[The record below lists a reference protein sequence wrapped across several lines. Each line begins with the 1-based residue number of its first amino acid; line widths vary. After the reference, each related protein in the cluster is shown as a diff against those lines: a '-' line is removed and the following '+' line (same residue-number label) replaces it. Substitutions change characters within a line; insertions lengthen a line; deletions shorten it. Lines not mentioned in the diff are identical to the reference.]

1 MNLSARLYVVDDE
14 TLQREALS
22 TLLEGEG
29 YAVTGFSN
37 ARDALNALREQP
49 CDLLLTD
56 LRLPCLSGTE
66 LIREALKISPDLSA
80 ILMTGHGSMETAVE
94 AMQMG
99 VLDYILKPFKFT
111 EISPVIRRAL
121 ENRRLRLQN
130 AVLLDKVTAANQRLT
145 DLNAD
150 LDSFAAR
157 VAHDLNSVMHLI
169 QGHATGLSSRSSS
182 SFTPQEWL
190 HIQRIKESSDRG
202 SKLVSDLLAFAR
214 LGDSELNFNEVNLAD
229 VVSRARIL
237 SELESDGPRPNWRVK
252 PLPVVRGDEAL
263 LEQVFLNLFSNALKF
278 SNKNTHPEIEVNVLE
293 TDEQV
298 TITVKD
304 NGVGFDPELAGNLF
318 KPFQRLHHQHDY
330 QGHGMGL
337 ANVKKSLSDITEILK
352 PTANLVKVQNSQSS
366 YRAV

>member
-111 EISPVIRRAL
+111 EISPV
-121 ENRRLRLQN
+121 
-130 AVLLDKVTAANQRLT
+130 TAANQRLT
-145 DLNAD
+145 ELNTD

-157 VAHDLNSVMHLI
+157 VAHDLNS
-169 QGHATGLSSRSSS
+169 
-182 SFTPQEWL
+182 
-190 HIQRIKESSDRG
+190 
-202 SKLVSDLLAFAR
+202 
-214 LGDSELNFNEVNLAD
+214 
-229 VVSRARIL
+229 
-237 SELESDGPRPNWRVK
+237 
-252 PLPVVRGDEAL
+252 
-263 LEQVFLNLFSNALKF
+263 
-278 SNKNTHPEIEVNVLE
+278 
-293 TDEQV
+293 
-298 TITVKD
+298 
-304 NGVGFDPELAGNLF
+304 
-318 KPFQRLHHQHDY
+318 
-330 QGHGMGL
+330 
-337 ANVKKSLSDITEILK
+337 
-352 PTANLVKVQNSQSS
+352 
-366 YRAV
+366 